1 MSRRRPAVL
10 LGSLLLALAAAVGVA
25 APAAAESISGLE
37 VAVTVNAD
45 TSLRIVESITYD
57 FEGEYRHGI
66 FRDIPVYDETLTGLR
81 RTYRV
86 EVEDVT
92 MDGSAVPWVTSD
104 SDPFL
109 NVRIGD
115 PNRTITGAHTY
126 VITYRVEDALRVITE
141 EDAADPEMPASVS
154 AGDVELYW
162 DLIGTGWD
170 VAIGSAKATV
180 SGPGAVLS
188 AICYAGPSGS
198 DEACPSAAVSSI
210 ALLGPV
216 SLDPGEAMTAA
227 VVYPAAAFTSTP
239 RENTSQGLPTSPL
252 VGILGALIPAA
263 LLAAVPIG
271 FAMSR
276 RRADAGA
283 PVPGAPPQ
291 YAAPDDLTPAEL
303 SAAWEGRA
311 GTVDPRVL
319 VATLLHCAER
329 RWINVSTDPDGDL
342 RVDWVGTGSSP
353 LRPWEETLL
362 GVVLKGGASAT
373 LSSYD
378 KDLTTVW
385 GSSVRTLV
393 DEQEAAGRRNPRGD
407 EPDRRWRGL
416 GAVAFAL
423 LAVGFVSIF
432 VDQSFLSAVALT
444 AGVGAL
450 VGFFAARAITP
461 RRQTPESALFLA
473 KVDGLRTVLGTD
485 AAASRRE
492 FAQRSG
498 LSPDAIFATMLPYA
512 VIFGLESSW
521 IGAFPDLTPD
531 QLVSHGFAVGSISS
545 MDSLVS
551 SGTSSMSSAMTA
563 PSSGSGSGGSSGG
576 GGGGGGGGS
585 W

>member
-1 MSRRRPAVL
+1 M
-10 LGSLLLALAAAVGVA
+10 
-25 APAAAESISGLE
+25 
-37 VAVTVNAD
+37 TVNAD
-45 TSLRIVESITYD
+45 TSIRIVEAITYD

-86 EVEDVT
+86 QVEDVT
-92 MDGSAVPWVTSD
+92 MDGAAVPWVTSD
-104 SDPFL
+104 SAPFL

-115 PNRTITGAHTY
+115 PNRTITGPHTY
-126 VITYRVEDALRVITE
+126 VITYRVEDALRVVTE
-141 EDAADPEMPASVS
+141 EDAADPQMPAAVS

-170 VAIGSAKATV
+170 VPIDSARATV

-188 AICYAGPSGS
+188 AVCYAGPAGS
-198 DEACPSAAVSSI
+198 DERCPSAAVRSI
-210 ALLGPV
+210 ALLGPTQ
-216 SLDPGEAMTAA
+216 LDPGEAMTTA

-239 RENTSQGLPTSPL
+239 SENLSQGLPSNPL
-252 VGILGALIPAA
+252 VGVLGALIPAG
-263 LLAAVPIG
+263 LLAAVPI
-271 FAMSR
+271 ALAVSR

-291 YAAPDDLTPAEL
+291 YAPPDDLTPAEL

-319 VATLLHCAER
+319 VATLLHLAER
-329 RWINVSTDPDGDL
+329 RWIDVSTDAGGDL
-342 RVDWVGTGSSP
+342 RVDWVGAGSTP
-353 LRPWEETLL
+353 LRAWEQTLL
-362 GVVLKGGASAT
+362 GVILKGGGSAT

-378 KDLTTVW
+378 KDLATVW
-385 GSSVRTLV
+385 GTSVRTLV

-432 VDQSFLSAVALT
+432 IDQPFLSAVAIT
-444 AGVGAL
+444 SGVGAL

-473 KVDGLRTVLGTD
+473 KVDGLRKVLGTD

-498 LSPDAIFATMLPYA
+498 LSPDAIFATMLPFA
-512 VIFGLESSW
+512 VVFALEDSW
-521 IGAFPDLTPD
+521 IGAFPDLTPE
-531 QLVSHGFAVGSISS
+531 QLVSHGFSVAGISS
-545 MDSLVS
+545 MDGLVS

-563 PSSGSGSGGSSGG
+563 PSSGSGGGGSSGG